1 MSGNR
6 GVAAAEKACVPQAAL
21 PTPTPANAKL
31 VPGEWGTNPRWTNE
45 ASLGHLLFSA
55 HLNEMEVLFLF
66 CPLWNGEE
74 TQRAWWALSSWGWR
88 FLHVVCI

>member
-1 MSGNR
+1 VSGNR

-45 ASLGHLLFSA
+45 ASLGTSGLCLG
-55 HLNEMEVLFLF
+55 VTG
-66 CPLWNGEE
+66 CVP
-74 TQRAWWALSSWGWR
+74 QP
-88 FLHVVCI
+88 VCAGCD